1 MLAHTRFT
9 IFVRPEI
16 STIDK
21 SVLLMR
27 IISYTIKEWTKNVIL
42 YANVVAATPM
52 VRSYLSYLEVTM

>member
-16 STIDK
+16 SKIDK
-21 SVLLMR
+21 SVLLLR
-27 IISYTIKEWTKNVIL
+27 IISYTTKEWTKNVIL

-52 VRSYLSYLEVTM
+52 VRSHLFYLEVTM